1 MRISTQQLAAQLE
14 RKLAPL
20 YSVFGAEP
28 LLALEAADRIRAA
41 ARRQAYAE
49 REVLTAEAGF
59 NWSSLSF
66 SANSFSLFATKRI
79 LELRIPTGKPGVEGA
94 EAIVAFCNRLPDDS
108 VCLVV
113 LPDLDRPQ
121 QNSKWFAAL
130 EAAGVAVEAK
140 GVSLQQ
146 LPGWLGERLALQ
158 NQQCDRETLQ
168 WLTERVEGNLL
179 AAYQEVQKLALLFP
193 EGKLDG
199 EAVREAVLDVSR
211 YDVWKLGEAVL
222 GRDIPRLMRMMEGLQ
237 GEGAAPPLVLWAITE
252 EIRALL
258 KVSEG
263 LQAGRQAAQLMRDAR
278 VWGVRQNLMEKAA
291 RNADP
296 AQMKMALAQAAQT
309 DKLIK
314 GLRRGDVWDELLQLA
329 LLTAGR
335 PAIKRVMV

>member
-1 MRISTQQLAAQLE
+1 MRISTDQLATQLA

-20 YSVFGAEP
+20 YVVFGAEP
-28 LLALEAADRIRAA
+28 LLTLEAADRIRAA
-41 ARRQAYAE
+41 ARKEGYIE
-49 REVLTAEAGF
+49 REVLTAEPGF
-59 NWSSLSF
+59 NWSSLNM
-66 SANSFSLFATKRI
+66 SANSFSLFASKRI
-79 LELRIPTGKPGVEGA
+79 LELRIPSGKPGVEGA
-94 EAIVAFCNRLPDDS
+94 EAVVRFCQRLPDDTI
-108 VCLVV
+108 CLIN
-113 LPDLDRPQ
+113 LPELDRTQ
-121 QNSKWFAAL
+121 QNSKWFTAL

-140 GVSLQQ
+140 EVARQQ
-146 LPGWLGERLALQ
+146 LPMWLGERLALQ
-158 NQQCDRETLQ
+158 KQQCDKETLQ

-199 EAVREAVLDVSR
+199 DAVREAVLDVSR

-222 GRDIPRLMRMMEGLQ
+222 ARDIPRLTRMLEGLK

-252 EIRALL
+252 EIRALY

-278 VWGVRQNLMEKAA
+278 VWGARQNLMEKAA

-296 AQMKMALAQAAQT
+296 RQMKIALAQAAQT

-329 LLTAGR
+329 LLTAGK
-335 PAIKRVMV
+335 PALRHIVA

>member
-14 RKLAPL
+14 RKLALL
-20 YSVFGAEP
+20 YTVFGAEP

-41 ARRQAYAE
+41 ARKQAYAE
-49 REVLTAEAGF
+49 REVLTAETGF

-79 LELRIPTGKPGVEGA
+79 LELRIPSGKPGVEGA
-94 EAIVAFCNRLPDDS
+94 EAIVGFCNRLPDDS
-108 VCLVV
+108 ICLVV
-113 LPDLDRPQ
+113 LPDLDRTQ
-121 QNSKWFAAL
+121 QNSKWFATL

-140 GVSLQQ
+140 EVSLQQ

-158 NQQCDRETLQ
+158 KQQCDKETLQ

-222 GRDIPRLMRMMEGLQ
+222 ARDIPRLMRMMEGLQ
-237 GEGAAPPLVLWAITE
+237 GEGTAPPLVLWAITE

-278 VWGVRQNLMEKAA
+278 VWGARQNLMEKAA

-296 AQMKMALAQAAQT
+296 AQMKIALARAAQT

-329 LLTAGR
+329 LLTAGK
-335 PAIKRVMV
+335 PALKQVTV